1 MNAGPIPDLLSI
13 VMLTW
18 LGGVVLM
25 LVWLGLSGRMW
36 VTGLFTSDLNGDGIA
51 DEFHPERVQLLF
63 VTLLGIGSYAYMTF
77 KAATASD
84 AALTALPDVSE
95 ELLMLMG
102 ASQTMFL
109 SGKYG
114 RTLKRG

>member
-1 MNAGPIPDLLSI
+1 MNAGPIPDLLSV

-18 LGGVVLM
+18 LGGVVLVI
-25 LVWLGLSGRMW
+25 VWGIVSRRIW
-36 VTGLFTSDLNGDGIA
+36 VTGLFTSDLNDDGIA

-77 KAATASD
+77 KAATASE